1 MPETTGVPSITTTTA
16 PRVDRLEM
24 IQELPR
30 GSMGTVHKARRTQ
43 PERVVALRQFEA
55 PQWMDDVDDLLRRIM
70 AEAQAANTLQHPN
83 IVPLLTCGYKDFTVF
98 MTSEF
103 IDAPSAREF
112 MSSARCLS
120 IPEVVSVAKQ
130 LGSALD
136 YAHSKGVVHH
146 CLTPTNLKLLPNG
159 TLKILDFGLFKH
171 VHLLSQTATKK
182 LENEPYLSPE
192 ELRKQPIDRSANL
205 FTATTIIYELLT
217 TRNPFAGKHLGEVDR
232 NITDM
237 APYPL
242 NLAHPRVPEAISRV
256 VLKGLSKNPA
266 ERFQSGGELAKALE
280 DAMQGV
286 PMRAGTAAMAARS
299 TSSQSA
305 PVADI
310 GERTIKIAPPASVT
324 ASPRTPATPAT
335 VQSTT
340 MQTKVA
346 GTAAKAQSVAAK
358 PVISWK
364 LVAAGIGGLLLIG
377 VAAVAL
383 MRRSPVASKG
393 ETPTVQS
400 VPVDQSGA
408 ASAPG
413 VEATPA
419 LEVRELAPKSGKP
432 QAKSGK
438 AAAATP
444 LPIAPA
450 MAELTITSSPAG
462 ALVEI
467 EGRSGQPLRTPV
479 TVSNLA
485 AGSYRLTISMAGYAA
500 ETRNVSL
507 AGGTR
512 GVADVRLTPTRGTL
526 SVGGNPGGAKILI
539 DGRDSGRLTPAD
551 FTLDPGVHQIVLR
564 REGYLDSESNIKLVA
579 GQMVSFAPSLR
590 VAGRTDNIKTV
601 GGLSRIFG
609 GSGSSSV
616 GRLEIRTQPK
626 GAQIVINGTPFNKT
640 TPVDIQL
647 EPGNYNVTL
656 QKDGYKQVHKSVTV
670 TLGDKLR
677 IEETMAQQ

>member
-1 MPETTGVPSITTTTA
+1 M
-16 PRVDRLEM
+16 M
-24 IQELPR
+24 QELPR
-30 GSMGTVHKARRTQ
+30 GSMGTVHKARSTQ
-43 PERVVALRQFEA
+43 SERVVALRQFEA

-103 IDAPSAREF
+103 IDGPSAREF

-171 VHLLSQTATKK
+171 RHLLSQTAMKK

-205 FTATTIIYELLT
+205 FTAATILYELLT

-232 NITDM
+232 NITDVT
-237 APYPL
+237 PYPL

-266 ERFQSGGELAKALE
+266 ERFQSGEELAKALE

-286 PMRAGTAAMAARS
+286 PMRAATAAMAAKA

-305 PVADI
+305 PAVDV
-310 GERTIKIAPPASVT
+310 GERTIKISPPASVT
-324 ASPRTPATPAT
+324 TSTRTPVAAK
-335 VQSTT
+335 VQPTT
-340 MQTKVA
+340 TQTKVA

-358 PVISWK
+358 PVVSWK

-383 MRRSPVASKG
+383 MRRSPAAPRKD
-393 ETPTVQS
+393 TPTAQS
-400 VPVDQSGA
+400 VPVDQSGSV
-408 ASAPG
+408 SAPG
-413 VEATPA
+413 PEVIPA
-419 LEVRELAPKSGKP
+419 LEVRELAPKPGKP
-432 QAKSGK
+432 QGKSGK
-438 AAAATP
+438 AAEAATP

-485 AGSYRLTISMAGYAA
+485 AGSYRLTFSMAGYAA

-507 AGGTR
+507 VGGTR

-526 SVGGNPGGAKILI
+526 SVGGNPAGAKILI
-539 DGRDSGRLTPAD
+539 DGRDSGRLTPTD

-564 REGYLDSESNIKLVA
+564 REGYLDSESSIKLVA
-579 GQMVSFAPSLR
+579 GQIVSFAPSLR

-601 GGLSRIFG
+601 GGLSKMFG
-609 GSGSSSV
+609 AGGSSSM

-626 GAQIVINGTPFNKT
+626 GAQIMINGTPFSKT

-647 EPGNYNVTL
+647 EPGNYNITL
-656 QKDGYKQVHKSVTV
+656 QKDGYKPVRKSVTV

-677 IEETMAQQ
+677 IDETMAQQ